1 MQIEQFTQL
10 TQSQIEDIHLL
21 SQVVHTYD
29 HTHKDAYLSNQY
41 NHFPEMPTF
50 VLGYENE
57 SLIGFAMLYADG
69 DIDEI
74 VEISL
79 MVHPSARRKG
89 IGTAIKQRAFEIL
102 TEFGYHKVQYL
113 TERAFLVA
121 NPDFLMKNQLV
132 VDAEFEYQMRFE
144 KEPVSVES
152 KMGIGI
158 RRMQQADVV
167 QLVPPYMNAFP
178 DSTAHAAEQYL
189 QESLDDT
196 SIETYVL
203 LYEDQPIGY
212 CAVDNGGYY
221 YIFGLFVDAD
231 YRNRG
236 FGAQFMQLIMRELY
250 LQEAKPFVI
259 GVEGDNNQ
267 AHHLY
272 QKLGFEDETVLEYLT
287 EGE

>member
-10 TQSQIEDIHLL
+10 TQNHIEDIHLL
-21 SQVVHTYD
+21 SQAVHAYD

-41 NHFPEMPTF
+41 NYFPEMPTF
-50 VLGYENE
+50 VLGYEKK

-69 DIDEI
+69 NLDEV

-79 MVHPSARRKG
+79 MVHPSARRKR

-102 TEFGYHKVQYL
+102 KKFGYHKVQYL
-113 TERAFLVA
+113 TERDFLVA
-121 NPDFLMKNQLV
+121 NPDFINKNQLV
-132 VDAEFEYQMRFE
+132 VDDEFEYQMRFE

-152 KMGIGI
+152 KMGVGV
-158 RRMQQADVV
+158 RRMQQADVL
-167 QLVPPYMNAFP
+167 QLVPSYINAFP
-178 DSTAHAAEQYL
+178 HLTASAAEQYL
-189 QESLDDT
+189 QESLEDT

-203 LYEDQPIGY
+203 LYENQAIGY

-221 YIFGLFVDAD
+221 YIFGLFVDVE

-259 GVEGDNNQ
+259 GVEGDNNR
-267 AHHLY
+267 AHYLY